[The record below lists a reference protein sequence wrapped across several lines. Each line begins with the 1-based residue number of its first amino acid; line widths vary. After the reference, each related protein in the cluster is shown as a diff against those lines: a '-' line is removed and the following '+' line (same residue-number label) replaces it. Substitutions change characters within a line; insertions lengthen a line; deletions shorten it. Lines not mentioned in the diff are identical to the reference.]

1 MRVIAGKYKNR
12 VIESPPGLTTRPA
25 LSRVRK
31 SIMDI
36 LQPHLEDA
44 RVLDL
49 FSGTGVFSIESM
61 SRGAKFTLCI
71 DADKNACAAI
81 KKNKESICSKD
92 PFRLIHGDVLKAL
105 PALRHQEEPF
115 DVIAVTPPYTEG
127 LENKTLEILD
137 TCMSLIH
144 DETVIFVQHFHKDD
158 IQLEWKQLEHVRTKK
173 YGKTKVEFF
182 MKRLDESRTDEEE

>member
-49 FSGTGVFSIESM
+49 FSGTGVFSIESL
-61 SRGAKFTLCI
+61 SRGASFTLCVE
-71 DADKNACAAI
+71 ADKKACAAI
-81 KKNKESICSKD
+81 KKNKETICPKD
-92 PFRLIHGDVLKAL
+92 RFRMIHGDVLKAL
-105 PALRHQEEPF
+105 PALCHQEEAF
-115 DVIAVTPPYTEG
+115 DVIAVTPPYNEG
-127 LENKTLEILD
+127 LEDKTLELLES
-137 TCMSLIH
+137 CLSLIH

-158 IQLEWKQLEHVRTKK
+158 IQLEWDQLEHCRTKK

-182 MKRLDESRTDEEE
+182 MKKLDEEQSDEEE